1 MRRRRWQLPFGRVR
15 GGERLQPRRRGGER
29 GGMGLWNI
37 HPVRA
42 GDSSKTQTIIILS
55 SDLATYYVLS

>member
-15 GGERLQPRRRGGER
+15 GGERLQPRRRGGGLR
-29 GGMGLWNI
+29 RMGLWNI

-42 GDSSKTQTIIILS
+42 DDPSKSQTIISLS
-55 SDLATYYVLS
+55 SDLATYYILS